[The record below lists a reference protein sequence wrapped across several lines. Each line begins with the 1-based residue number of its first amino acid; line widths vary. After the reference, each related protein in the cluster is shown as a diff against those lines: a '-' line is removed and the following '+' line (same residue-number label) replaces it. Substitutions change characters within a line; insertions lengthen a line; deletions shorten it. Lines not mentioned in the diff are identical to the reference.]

1 MIAVALF
8 TVSVAALAQFGI
20 YYWRATIAEIASRP
34 VSECVRLAARIS
46 SPLLGSRDFQA
57 ILKVHEL
64 APHLRG
70 PEGAFRCIRA
80 YYSVAECLG
89 RLVPSMRSWAE
100 QEMTTC
106 SRYVAVLVG
115 ERLEHN
121 LACSAHIR
129 AL

>member
-1 MIAVALF
+1 VIAAVLLSISVVALG
-8 TVSVAALAQFGI
+8 QFGI

-46 SPLLGSRDFQA
+46 TPLLGSRDFRA
-57 ILKVHEL
+57 IMEVHDL

-70 PEGAFRCIRA
+70 PGGAFRCIRA
-80 YYSVAECLG
+80 YYSVAKCLG
-89 RLVPSMRSWAE
+89 RLIPSMTSWAE

-106 SRYVAVLVG
+106 SRYVAVLLG

>member
-1 MIAVALF
+1 VIAAVLFSISAVALG
-8 TVSVAALAQFGI
+8 QFGI
-20 YYWRATIAEIASRP
+20 YYWRATIVDIASRP

-46 SPLLGSRDFQA
+46 TPSLGARDFQA
-57 ILKVHEL
+57 ILKVHDL

-70 PEGAFRCIRA
+70 PEGGFCCIRV
-80 YYSVAECLG
+80 YYSVVECLG
-89 RLVPSMRSWAE
+89 RLVPSMTSWAE

-115 ERLEHN
+115 ERLERN